1 MRLPKIIL
9 IIHGSYIF
17 LTAIWPLVDV
27 ESFMIVTG
35 YKTDIWLVK
44 TVGALLLPIAL
55 CMLVHVIIETDY
67 RPAIVLS
74 MSTATAFV
82 AVDFYYA
89 LNDVIGDIYLVDGF
103 IELMFLL
110 SWIYIVAFKRKSIR
124 RFHTQQ

>member
-1 MRLPKIIL
+1 
-9 IIHGSYIF
+9 
-17 LTAIWPLVDV
+17 
-27 ESFMIVTG
+27 MIVTG

-44 TVGALLLPIAL
+44 TVGALLIPIAL

-67 RPAIVLS
+67 RPVIVLS

-82 AVDFYYA
+82 AIDFYYA
-89 LNDVIGDIYLVDGF
+89 LNDVIRDIYLLDGF

-124 RFHTQQ
+124 RFQTQQ